1 MVLRSIKAREIGNLK
16 ILSLKEEL
24 IILKNS
30 EKIKEENEE
39 ENMYFSITMLMTDVI
54 RNVKFVMIF
63 AEVPLNNN
71 NLISKKLWLW
81 TNGENCG
88 FFDMENFDAKEYITI
103 FNDKFFN
110 VMKNFNIKMNASIVC
125 IIEND
130 LPFVSNEKVKNFYK
144 KHWKHGIYRFI
155 LPGNLQLNTNLIKE
169 DFVLLYN
176 EENNVRNSMYNK
188 NQKNNSINILEVWKK
203 LHLA

>member
-1 MVLRSIKAREIGNLK
+1 
-16 ILSLKEEL
+16 
-24 IILKNS
+24 
-30 EKIKEENEE
+30 
-39 ENMYFSITMLMTDVI
+39 MLMTDVI

-88 FFDMENFDAKEYITI
+88 FFYMENFDAKKYITI

-203 LHLA
+203 IALGPKIHYFYEKMTTTFKLIIKEEVFKFFYYLLYLS